1 MREEWHKEGGEGLG
15 EGGEGSGK
23 GRGAVGRGERM
34 GEGREADNES
44 TTSSL
49 SSATG
54 REGETDE
61 GVSHEGVE
69 EKEGII

>member
-1 MREEWHKEGGEGLG
+1 
-15 EGGEGSGK
+15 
-23 GRGAVGRGERM
+23 M

-44 TTSSL
+44 TMSSS

-54 REGETDE
+54 QEGETDE